1 MQLQIMSIT
10 NRRLDRR
17 ERTMDAN
24 RRKDLESI
32 VQISNRMLCKAHDNE
47 WTSVA
52 ELERERKALVHG
64 YFDQPALRQ
73 DAPEVAIAIREIL
86 KLNQLITELG
96 EKSRDILG
104 TEMRTNSAG
113 RAAATAYLNHAR

>member
-1 MQLQIMSIT
+1 
-10 NRRLDRR
+10 
-17 ERTMDAN
+17 MDVN
-24 RRKDLESI
+24 RRKELESI
-32 VQISNRMLCKAHDNE
+32 VNISNRMLCKAHDDE

-52 ELERERKALVHG
+52 ELELERKALVHG

-96 EKSRDILG
+96 EKSREFLG

-113 RAAATAYLNHAR
+113 RAATAAYLNHVR